1 MKKKIDKILNSI
13 KYIKE
18 VDPKPYFYSRLSS
31 KFDNEIKYEKF
42 YLNFE
47 RPLLLLTVVILLI
60 INIININFSSE
71 NNEIKISVEDIYFSE
86 KESDIINFSNYEE

>member
-1 MKKKIDKILNSI
+1 MTKNIDKILNSI

-18 VDPKPYFYSRLSS
+18 VDPKPYFYTRLSS
-31 KFDNEIKYEKF
+31 KFDNEIKNEKF

-47 RPLLLLTVVILLI
+47 RPLLVLTVVILLI
-60 INIININFSSE
+60 INIININFSSD

-86 KESDIINFSNYEE
+86 RESDIINFTNYEE